1 MRPRPAAD
9 PREVHLGLSRNLGQ
23 FLLLVSAGALV
34 GATTGQE
41 RAIVPLLATRIF
53 GLEEAATAVAFVAAF
68 GLTKAGANLVA
79 ATLCDRIGRKPVM
92 IAGWL
97 VGLPVPLLLIW
108 APTWTWVIAANALL
122 GVHDGLTSSAIV
134 IMKIDLVGPR
144 RRGFAMGVTEGV
156 GYLGVA
162 VAAFAAGLVAS
173 RYGLRPE
180 PFFLGVAYA
189 ALGFGIAAI
198 PLRETHWHAR
208 REAAEGTGTWT
219 GLPSTLSLGPVFA
232 LTSFRDRA
240 LSASVQAGFFNNLN
254 DAVAW
259 GLFPLRFAAE
269 GLSVSTIAALAAL
282 YPAVWGIGSF
292 FAGSLSDRFGRKWI
306 VTFGMCIQAAGL
318 ALVAGT
324 AGVGSWAVAVSLLGA
339 GTAMAYPTLL
349 AAVGDAAHPEWR
361 ASAIGVYRL
370 WRDVGLVVGA
380 IAGGVLADAFGLSEA
395 IWVVAAATALSGAL
409 VAIRMYETRGR
420 TVVHAP

>member
-1 MRPRPAAD
+1 
-9 PREVHLGLSRNLGQ
+9 
-23 FLLLVSAGALV
+23 
-34 GATTGQE
+34 
-41 RAIVPLLATRIF
+41 
-53 GLEEAATAVAFVAAF
+53 
-68 GLTKAGANLVA
+68 
-79 ATLCDRIGRKPVM
+79 VM

-108 APTWTWVIAANALL
+108 APSWSWVIAANALL

-144 RRGFAMGVTEGV
+144 RRGFAMGITEGV

-162 VAAFAAGLVAS
+162 VAAFAAGVVAS

-180 PFFLGVAYA
+180 PFFLGLAYA
-189 ALGFGIAAI
+189 ALGLGIATI
-198 PLRETHWHAR
+198 PLRDTHGHAR
-208 REAAEGTGTWT
+208 HEAAEGIGSWT
-219 GLPSTLSLGPVFA
+219 TLPSSLPLRSVFA
-232 LTSFRDRA
+232 LASFRDRA
-240 LSASVQAGFFNNLN
+240 LSACVQAGFFNNLN

-269 GLSVSTIAALAAL
+269 GLAVSTIAALAAL
-282 YPAVWGIGSF
+282 YPAIWGVGSF

-306 VTFGMCIQAAGL
+306 VMLGMWIQATGL

-324 AGVGSWAVAVSLLGA
+324 SGTGPWAVAVTLLGA

-349 AAVGDAAHPEWR
+349 AAVGDAAHPRWR

-370 WRDVGLVVGA
+370 WRDLGLVVGA
-380 IAGGVLADAFGLSEA
+380 VAGGVLADAFGLSEA
-395 IWVVAAATALSGAL
+395 IWIVAAVTALSGAL
-409 VAIRMYETRGR
+409 VAIRMYETQQR
-420 TVVHAP
+420 TTAHVS

>member
-1 MRPRPAAD
+1 MRRRAAAD
-9 PREVHLGLSRNLGQ
+9 PPAVRLGLSGNVGQ
-23 FLLLVSAGALV
+23 FLLLVSTGALV
-34 GATTGQE
+34 GATVGQE
-41 RAIVPLLATRIF
+41 RAIVPLLATRVF
-53 GLEEAATAVAFVAAF
+53 GLREAATAVAFVAAF
-68 GLTKAGANLVA
+68 GLTKAATNLVA
-79 ATLCDRIGRKPVM
+79 AALCDRIGRKPVM

-97 VGLPVPLLLIW
+97 AGLPVPLLLIW
-108 APTWTWVIAANALL
+108 APSWSWVIAANALL
-122 GVHDGLTSSAIV
+122 GVHDGLTSSAVV

-162 VAAFAAGLVAS
+162 IAAFAAGLVAS
-173 RYGLRPE
+173 RFGLRPE
-180 PFFLGVAYA
+180 PFFLGLGYA
-189 ALGFGIAAI
+189 ALGLVLATL
-198 PLRETHWHAR
+198 PLRDTHGHAR
-208 REAAEGTGTWT
+208 HEAAEGTGTWT
-219 GLPSTLSLGPVFA
+219 GLPSVMSLRSVFA
-232 LTSFRDRA
+232 LATFRDRS
-240 LSASVQAGFFNNLN
+240 LSSSVQAGFFNNLN

-269 GLSVSTIAALAAL
+269 GLAVSTIAALAAL

-292 FAGSLSDRFGRKWI
+292 FAGHLSDRFGRKWI
-306 VTFGMCIQAAGL
+306 VAIGMWGQAVGL

-324 AGVGSWAVAVSLLGA
+324 SGTKAWAVAVTLLGA

-380 IAGGVLADAFGLSEA
+380 VAGGILADALGLSDA
-395 IWVVAAATALSGAL
+395 IWIVAALTAASGVVVA
-409 VAIRMYETRGR
+409 VRMYETKEHASR
-420 TVVHAP
+420 T